1 MNTNTDIS
9 IPMTVGQ
16 IARAYAT
23 AKAKM
28 EEGCR
33 LLHEAENELKLAF
46 EGNSIQRHG
55 FNFSGCIRYH
65 HSDFDK
71 PEDIELYMR
80 QDTWRAIIGLL
91 GIKKISSLKTCKE
104 IYQMLEDI
112 KALPPITEEVMLG
125 MLKMQA
131 ENMGE
136 TLKGLVC
143 EVFEWLRPR
152 PDGHYVGKYK
162 TSESNQW
169 SIQRRV
175 LIPYAVERQYNGKGY
190 RVSHG
195 RSEDQLRSI
204 NTVML
209 ILDGKPLAPTHNGHL
224 TDAIYASAGDGETE
238 YFTFKCYKNRNL
250 HLWFKRED
258 LLAELNRI
266 GSGGE
271 PQLKYTK

>member
-23 AKAKM
+23 AKDKM
-28 EEGCR
+28 VEGC
-33 LLHEAENELKLAF
+33 LLLDAAEKELELAF
-46 EGNSIQRHG
+46 RSGGYQHNG
-55 FNFSGCIRYH
+55 FNFANCIRYH
-65 HSDFDK
+65 MADFDK
-71 PEDIELYMR
+71 PDEFEIRMR

-91 GIKKISSLKTCKE
+91 GIKKISSLKMCKE
-104 IYQMLEDI
+104 IDQMLEDL

-143 EVFEWLRPR
+143 EVFEWLRPN
-152 PDGHYVGKYK
+152 PHGHYVKEYK

-224 TDAIYASAGDGETE
+224 TDAIYASGGWGETD